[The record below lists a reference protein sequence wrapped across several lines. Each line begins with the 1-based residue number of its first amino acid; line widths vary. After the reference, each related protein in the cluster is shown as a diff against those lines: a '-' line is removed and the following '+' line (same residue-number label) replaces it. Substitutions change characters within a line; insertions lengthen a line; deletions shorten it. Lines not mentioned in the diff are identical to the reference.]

1 MKRRTLLTAS
11 TTASAALAV
20 GSAAPVR
27 ADGGGGWT
35 AETLRT
41 YSRILGKEVLYALYL
56 PPGWRPEGRTTHP
69 VLFLLHGGGVDDR
82 TSWLR
87 DGNLKYLL
95 DRAISQR
102 RIPPTVVAIPDAWR
116 DPYAPKEGQQLTYY
130 MNDADGAYRYADMVT
145 EEFVPYIE
153 SRYRAGGRPGRRG
166 IGGLSMGG
174 FGALSFALRH
184 QGMFAGAFGLSTAHR
199 TDAQIVALDAEA
211 YRVRYARAWG
221 EGLAGEA
228 RLNALCRYWSLLDTI
243 ERTPAAELAR
253 TPYYLD
259 CGSYDEFFEGNA
271 RLNLALARKKVP
283 YHFTAREGTHDWEYW
298 TSGLPGALDF
308 LAAHFD

>member
-11 TTASAALAV
+11 TAASAALAAT
-20 GSAAPVR
+20 AAPAR
-27 ADGGGGWT
+27 AHGGRGRT

-41 YSRILGKEVLYALYL
+41 HSRILGREVLHALYL
-56 PPGWRPEGRTTHP
+56 PPGWRPRGRYR

-87 DGNLKYLL
+87 EGRLRQLL
-95 DRAISQR
+95 DRAIARR
-102 RIPPTVVAIPDAWR
+102 RIPPLVVAIPDAWR
-116 DPYAPKEGQQLTYY
+116 DPYAPKEGRQLTYY
-130 MNDADGAYRYADMVT
+130 MNDADGSYRYADMVT
-145 EEFVPYIE
+145 EEFVPYVE
-153 SRYRAGGRPGRRG
+153 ERYGAGGSPGRRG

-184 QGMFAGAFGLSTAHR
+184 QGMFAGAFGLSAAHR
-199 TDAQIVALDAEA
+199 TDAQLVALDAES
-211 YRVRYARAWG
+211 YRVRFARAWG
-221 EGLAGEA
+221 EGLVGEE

-243 ERTPAAELAR
+243 ERTPAEQLAR

-259 CGSYDEFFEGNA
+259 CGAYDEFFEGNA
-271 RLNLALARKKVP
+271 QLHLALTRKKAA
-283 YHFTAREGTHDWEYW
+283 HRFLSREGTHDWEYW

-308 LAAHFD
+308 LAEHLD